1 MKLVLLPGL
10 DGTGDLF
17 SPLLRA
23 LSDFECEVIRLP
35 ETGAQDYAS
44 ITRFVKEKLPEEDF
58 ILVAE
63 SFSGPIGAALA
74 KEGIDSLTGV
84 IFVATFLSAPSSIL
98 LAIAQLLPLKLLS
111 NLPFAK
117 HFHKA
122 LFLGAKASNEL
133 THLFISTVRSL
144 PSVLIKARLSSMHSL
159 TFSADEIELPVG
171 YIQAASDKLVSPDKF
186 FEFDNYFNNISIRKI
201 EGPHFIL
208 QANPTACAA
217 AITELATLLT
227 KQMTQ

>member
-1 MKLVLLPGL
+1 MNVA
-10 DGTGDLF
+10 T
-17 SPLLRA
+17 LRT
-23 LSDFECEVIRLP
+23 LSISP

-44 ITRFVKEKLPEEDF
+44 ITSFVKERLPEEDF

-63 SFSGPIGAALA
+63 SFSGPIGSALA
-74 KEGIDSLTGV
+74 KEGIDNLKGI
-84 IFVATFLSAPSSIL
+84 IFVATFLSAPSGFL
-98 LAIAQLLPLKLLS
+98 LSVAQLLPLKLLS

-122 LFLGAKASNEL
+122 LFLGAGASNSL

-159 TFSADEIELPVG
+159 AFSPDQIELPAG
-171 YIQAASDKLVSPDKF
+171 YIQASSDKLVPSDKAV
-186 FEFDNYFNNISIRKI
+186 EFSNSFNNITIKTI

-208 QANPTACAA
+208 QAKPIECAVV
-217 AITELATLLT
+217 ISELAPLLT
-227 KQMTQ
+227 RQATGQ